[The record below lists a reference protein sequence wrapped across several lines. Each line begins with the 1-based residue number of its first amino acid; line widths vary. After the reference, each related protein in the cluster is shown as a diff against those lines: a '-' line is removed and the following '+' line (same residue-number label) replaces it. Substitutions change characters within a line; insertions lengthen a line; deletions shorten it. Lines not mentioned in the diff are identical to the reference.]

1 VKKVLVVD
9 DDPDLLQYTIMTLNR
24 GGVAA
29 IGAHSGAEAMIVLS
43 RNKLDVRLLLSDIV
57 MPRMTGL
64 ELAAEVTAMGPQ
76 LPIVFMTGYM
86 TDHMEQFGDAL
97 RGHPVLGKPF
107 TPAELLAVVRKALGL
122 AEKAKSADLT
132 SS

>member
-1 VKKVLVVD
+1 MKKVLVVD
-9 DDPDLLQYTIMTLNR
+9 DDPDLLQYTIMTLKR

-29 IGAHSGAEAMIVLS
+29 IGANSGAEALIVLA
-43 RNKLDVRLLLSDIV
+43 RNKRDVRLLLSDIV

-64 ELAAEVTAMGPQ
+64 ELAAEVTAIGPK

-97 RGHPVLGKPF
+97 QGNPVLGKPF
-107 TPAELLAVVRKALGL
+107 TPDELLTVVRKALGL
-122 AEKAKSADLT
+122 AEKAMSADLT